1 MFYTLVSLCVSLQI
15 NRLFAISDVQNLID
29 ARTEFVRSKRMYG
42 HIGPSF
48 IGTAVPT
55 RKAKHAVVSYE
66 AQRIH
71 IFLHD
76 GQQFRRCVWHGH
88 VTYDEKVE
96 IVRHMMVWFNE
107 TTALPSSHLI
117 VDHEDGTV
125 FTDVL
130 KEEEEV
136 AVEEEDEM

>member
-1 MFYTLVSLCVSLQI
+1 MQELNLYVLNAFMVTLVHPLLVLPYQ
-15 NRLFAISDVQNLID
+15 
-29 ARTEFVRSKRMYG
+29 
-42 HIGPSF
+42 
-48 IGTAVPT
+48 
-55 RKAKHAVVSYE
+55 RKSKHAVVSYE

-76 GQQFRRCVWHGH
+76 GQQFRQCVWHGH
-88 VTYDEKVE
+88 VTYDEKIE

-130 KEEEEV
+130 KEV

>member
-1 MFYTLVSLCVSLQI
+1 MFYTLVALCLSLQI

-29 ARTEFVRSKRMYG
+29 ARTEFMRSTRIYG

-71 IFLHD
+71 LFLHD

-88 VTYDEKVE
+88 VTYDEKIE
-96 IVRHMMVWFNE
+96 IVRNMMVWFNE
-107 TTALPSSHLI
+107 TTELPCSHLI

-125 FTDVL
+125 FTDIS
-130 KEEEEV
+130 KV
-136 AVEEEDEM
+136 AVKGDEM

>member
-1 MFYTLVSLCVSLQI
+1 MFYTLVALCLSLQI

-29 ARTEFVRSKRMYG
+29 ARTEFVRSTRTYG

-71 IFLHD
+71 LFLHD

-88 VTYDEKVE
+88 VTYDEKIE
-96 IVRHMMVWFNE
+96 IVRNMMVWFNE
-107 TTALPSSHLI
+107 TTELPCSHLI

-125 FTDVL
+125 FTDIS
-130 KEEEEV
+130 KV
-136 AVEEEDEM
+136 AVKGDEM

>member
-1 MFYTLVSLCVSLQI
+1 MFYTLVALCVSLQI
-15 NRLFAISDVQNLID
+15 NRLFGISDVQNLID
-29 ARTEFVRSKRMYG
+29 ARTDSVRSVRIYG

-66 AQRIH
+66 AQRFH

-76 GQQFRRCVWHGH
+76 GQQFRQCVWHGH
-88 VTYDEKVE
+88 VTYDEKIE
-96 IVRHMMVWFNE
+96 IVRHMMMWFNK
-107 TTALPSSHLI
+107 TTDLSCSHLM
-117 VDHEDGTV
+117 VDYEDGTV

-130 KEEEEV
+130 
-136 AVEEEDEM
+136 AVEKDDD

>member
-1 MFYTLVSLCVSLQI
+1 MSLQI

-29 ARTEFVRSKRMYG
+29 ARTEFVRSTRIYG

-71 IFLHD
+71 LFLHD

-88 VTYDEKVE
+88 VTYDEKIE
-96 IVRHMMVWFNE
+96 IVRNMMVWFNK
-107 TTALPSSHLI
+107 TTDLACSHLI

-125 FTDVL
+125 FTDIS
-130 KEEEEV
+130 KV
-136 AVEEEDEM
+136 AVKGDEM